1 MPKIIT
7 VINQKGGVGKTTTAH
22 ALGAWLQNKQNKKVL
37 FIDLDQQGNLTYATN
52 ASHSENNALGLL
64 INAKLDKQAIQTT
77 PTNYQIIPSSPMLAN
92 VESMLTMT
100 GREYRL
106 KEALSGLQ
114 GYDYIVMD
122 TPPSLNILTINA
134 LTASNFALIPAQADI
149 FSVQG
154 ITQLGQ
160 TIDAVKRYTNKNL
173 QVLGIILTRYS
184 NRNILSRDLQQV
196 IEDTA
201 KSIHTKT
208 YTQNIR
214 EAIAIKE
221 AQALR
226 QDIFSYDAKGNA
238 TQDYGNLFQE
248 IWQEIQ

>member
-1 MPKIIT
+1 MQKIIT

-22 ALGAWLQNKQNKKVL
+22 ALGAWLQSKQSKKVL

-64 INAKLDKQAIQTT
+64 INAKLDKQAIQIT
-77 PTNYQIIPSSPMLAN
+77 PSRYQIIASSPMLAN

-100 GREYRL
+100 VREYRL
-106 KEALSGLQ
+106 REALTELKE
-114 GYDYIVMD
+114 YDYIVID

-160 TIDAVKRYTNKNL
+160 TIDAIKRYTNKDL
-173 QVLGIILTRYS
+173 QVLGIVLTRYS

-201 KSIHTKT
+201 KSIHTNTAVTDTKINEKT
-208 YTQNIR
+208 KAVLI
-214 EAIAIKE
+214 
-221 AQALR
+221 
-226 QDIFSYDAKGNA
+226 SG
-238 TQDYGNLFQE
+238 
-248 IWQEIQ
+248 